1 MPPANAAPGNVTIH
15 EPAAPLVAILSG
27 TGYSSEHRG
36 RSAPLGSPEA
46 ALNMTTA
53 TAVLATLPAS
63 YRVKRHQV
71 GGGEQQLRYLDQQA
85 ADFTVKQ
92 LAYGVLYADSTGR
105 TIGSVS
111 MALRRS
117 TPWQVAQL
125 VAAMRKDGI
134 ELIADV
140 SRWLNANA
148 LAVLA

>member
-1 MPPANAAPGNVTIH
+1 
-15 EPAAPLVAILSG
+15 
-27 TGYSSEHRG
+27 
-36 RSAPLGSPEA
+36 
-46 ALNMTTA
+46 MTTA

-63 YRVKRHQV
+63 YRVKRHQA
-71 GGGEQQLRYLDQQA
+71 GGGEQQLRYLDQKA
-85 ADFTVKQ
+85 ADFAVKQ

-148 LAVLA
+148 LVVLA

>member
-1 MPPANAAPGNVTIH
+1 MVTGRQPVRYIKCIGREAFRFHRPATQPV
-15 EPAAPLVAILSG
+15 
-27 TGYSSEHRG
+27 
-36 RSAPLGSPEA
+36 
-46 ALNMTTA
+46 LNMTTA
-53 TAVLATLPAS
+53 TAVLSTVPAS
-63 YRVKRHQV
+63 FRVKRNEI
-71 GGGEQQLRYLDQQA
+71 GGAERQLRYLDQQS

-105 TIGSVS
+105 ATGSVS
-111 MALRRS
+111 IALRRA
-117 TPWQVAQL
+117 TAWQAAQL